1 MLIVVVFMII
11 PFIIFIFCLR
21 ASFIDKNK
29 YKLVLKGK
37 CVDVKGVLEY
47 DCPIFEI
54 KYDNMTKTICNNQY
68 SDLEDIFI
76 GDVKKLYINPD
87 DLNDFKIKKVDSTFL
102 FISLIAFSLFFP
114 IFLSL
119 LQVNKILI
127 MITIM
132 IMVILFF
139 GYIFTSNLLELINR
153 IKKCNHKIEATVS
166 DVRIKIENND
176 DGVRER
182 YKIIYEIEYNG
193 EKRLISNNFFINNPR
208 EKGRKYNIYI
218 NKENPRIFIDGPWI
232 FYTLLSIFISIT
244 LITIVIWTLITSL

>member
-37 CVDVKGVLEY
+37 CVDVKGVLWRW
-47 DCPIFEI
+47 PKTFFILWPAN
-54 KYDNMTKTICNNQY
+54 NM
-68 SDLEDIFI
+68 F
-76 GDVKKLYINPD
+76 
-87 DLNDFKIKKVDSTFL
+87 
-102 FISLIAFSLFFP
+102 LFFP
-114 IFLSL
+114 IFLSF

-193 EKRLISNNFFINNPR
+193 EKRLIFNNFFINNPR

-244 LITIVIWTLITSL
+244 LITIVIWTLLTSL